1 MRILK
6 MKGTEIN
13 KLQTPKKSIEQLKI
27 KNCFTNRK
35 KKKQTNR
42 YGWQQTGREEA
53 SDQDSATVLTEAAD

>member
-35 KKKQTNR
+35 KKETNK
-42 YGWQQTGREEA
+42 
-53 SDQDSATVLTEAAD
+53 